1 MAIDRF
7 DLIGIYDR
15 ARGRGFQNGARLRV
29 SPSRLPFIRPL
40 SLHETISRAGVY
52 ALGIAGL
59 CGLAY
64 LFLFIS
70 ESLHL

>member
-1 MAIDRF
+1 MAIVRF
-7 DLIGIYDR
+7 DLVGIYDR
-15 ARGRGFQNGARLRV
+15 ARGRGIQNGARLRA

-59 CGLAY
+59 CGLTY
-64 LFLFIS
+64 LLLFIS
-70 ESLHL
+70 ETLHG